1 MTYLPIILMFA
12 DPEKAI
18 ARLLGW
24 SSAYRGKRLFKREQD
39 SDCR

>member
-12 DPEKAI
+12 DPEKLL
-18 ARLLGW
+18 ARFLGW
-24 SSAYRGKRLFKREQD
+24 SSAYRDKRLFRNEQD